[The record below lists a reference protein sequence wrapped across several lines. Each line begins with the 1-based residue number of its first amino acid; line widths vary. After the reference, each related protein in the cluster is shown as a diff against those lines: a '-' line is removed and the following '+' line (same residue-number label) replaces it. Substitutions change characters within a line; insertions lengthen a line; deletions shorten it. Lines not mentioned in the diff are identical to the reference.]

1 MIPSQLGVLIFG
13 GGFRSRVGCGSP
25 LAKDVKQQRSGR
37 NQQRPNRNDE
47 PEKQPTHHYDQ
58 PAEYQRAW
66 LRP

>member
-1 MIPSQLGVLIFG
+1 
-13 GGFRSRVGCGSP
+13 
-25 LAKDVKQQRSGR
+25 VKQQRSGR